1 MKCKQKKRKIII
13 EKIGG
18 KIYATIAG
26 VGSIYLPAEII
37 VQAMALI
44 EQQEARGRRFAID
57 ENKFSKIDES
67 KFTEVVISPR
77 HFKGE

>member
-1 MKCKQKKRKIII
+1 MKRKQKKRKIII

-18 KIYATIAG
+18 KIYATISG
-26 VGSIYLPAEII
+26 VGSIYLPSEII

-57 ENKFSKIDES
+57 EKRLAVDENE
-67 KFTEVVISPR
+67 FTKVVINPR